1 MHTPLQK
8 RKRRRPTRALL
19 GFSLVEVMFVL
30 AIFTLVLA
38 MLAGFMV
45 EMARGMKWAT
55 NKASTVRD
63 VRSFTMRITNEAF
76 DANAGI
82 VYPGFA
88 LAERNDFTDRRA
100 SGLSGDCLV
109 LVHKERF
116 PTNGDPEHYTK
127 IVAFFRLPN
136 ADGVG
141 PVHRAEVD
149 FDPPRDSTGTDFETF
164 LASVFPDNPTG
175 YPVVLELSRGLSNGS
190 LFQNRGESS
199 FLVNGEILH
208 GTNNEEVTNT
218 YNLTI
223 SPRG

>member
-1 MHTPLQK
+1 MPAPAYRTKH
-8 RKRRRPTRALL
+8 PTRAAS
-19 GFSLVEVMFVL
+19 GFSLVEIVFVV
-30 AIFTLVLA
+30 AIFGLVSA

-45 EMARGMKWAT
+45 ETGKGMLWAT

-63 VRSFTMRITNEAF
+63 VRSFTMRITGEAF
-76 DANAGI
+76 DANTGI

-88 LAERNDFTDRRA
+88 LAQRDASTDRRN

-116 PTNGDPEHYTK
+116 PTNGDPEHYTR
-127 IVAFFRLPN
+127 IVSYFRLPD

-141 PVHRAEVD
+141 PVYRAQVD
-149 FDPPRDSTGTDFETF
+149 FDPPRDPAGTDFESFMAT
-164 LASVFPDNPTG
+164 VFPDNPTG
-175 YPVVLELSRGLSNGS
+175 FPVVLELSRGLSNGN

-208 GTNNEEVTNT
+208 GKNDDEVTNT